1 MSFTTPNSPTFS
13 GGSSSLQQQQQH
25 HHHHR
30 SHRHHRQ
37 LHPINTHFTKRHWSE
52 IEDKILKE
60 AVSRHGVNQWDGV
73 ARLIWTKTAD
83 ECRARWA
90 ELVPVLHENLAEKA
104 AALGRRHSTTPTPY
118 YSSSDEEDDDDNHTS
133 INTKAKNSIAHRRRE
148 RRALD
153 GAQTGE
159 AQSSP
164 ATPQDASLSRV
175 RRNTEPSQTRRT
187 LSQRRSWRA
196 PHPLMV
202 PSSPP
207 PVPKLVSSSTSI
219 TTSGSFSIPTT
230 AVTSPRSSRAQSQQS
245 SRNVSRNVSPIRITW
260 APEFNFN
267 K

>member
-1 MSFTTPNSPTFS
+1 MSFTTPNSPTFG
-13 GGSSSLQQQQQH
+13 GGSSSLQH
-25 HHHHR
+25 RHHHHR
-30 SHRHHRQ
+30 SHRHYRQ
-37 LHPINTHFTKRHWSE
+37 PHPINTHFTKKNWSE

-90 ELVPVLHENLAEKA
+90 ELVPVLHENLAEQA
-104 AALGRRHSTTPTPY
+104 AALSRRHSTTPSPY
-118 YSSSDEEDDDDNHTS
+118 YSSSDEEEDDDDNSKTK
-133 INTKAKNSIAHRRRE
+133 NTIAHRRQE
-148 RRALD
+148 RRHRD

-159 AQSSP
+159 ALSSP
-164 ATPQDASLSRV
+164 ATLQDAMNRG
-175 RRNTEPSQTRRT
+175 RRNTEPSQSRRT

-245 SRNVSRNVSPIRITW
+245 SRNVSRNVSPIRIPW
-260 APEFNFN
+260 PSEINYN